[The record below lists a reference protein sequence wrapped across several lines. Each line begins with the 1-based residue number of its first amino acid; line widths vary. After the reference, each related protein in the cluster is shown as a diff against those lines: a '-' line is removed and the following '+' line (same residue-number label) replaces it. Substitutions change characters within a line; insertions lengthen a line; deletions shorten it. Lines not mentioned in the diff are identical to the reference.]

1 MENFKRIDLDQNEQH
16 RNQYDLFAESNQQ
29 SCETSIT
36 AFQELTPLSKKFF
49 CKENLDKIQKQIQ
62 ERIFIHHQFKI
73 GRQNDIQLNI
83 IKRSIYLQHSK
94 NLKQNIDKQIQ
105 QLNEM
110 VITEALKSI
119 VPNILQHLHYIKD
132 ISQDRKIMSH
142 SMNVSSAGDKSLG
155 GFNFT

>member
-1 MENFKRIDLDQNEQH
+1 MENFKRIDLNSNEDSY
-16 RNQYDLFAESNQQ
+16 NQFDLFQESNQK

-36 AFQELTPLSKKFF
+36 AFQELTPLSKKYF

-62 ERIFIHHQFKI
+62 ERIFIHHKFKI
-73 GRQNDIQLNI
+73 GRQNDMQLNI

-105 QLNEM
+105 TLNEM
-110 VITEALKSI
+110 VINEALKSI
-119 VPNILQHLHYIKD
+119 IPNILQHIHYIKD
-132 ISQDRKIMSH
+132 ISSERKIMSH
-142 SMNVSSAGDKSLG
+142 SMNVSGAGDKSLS